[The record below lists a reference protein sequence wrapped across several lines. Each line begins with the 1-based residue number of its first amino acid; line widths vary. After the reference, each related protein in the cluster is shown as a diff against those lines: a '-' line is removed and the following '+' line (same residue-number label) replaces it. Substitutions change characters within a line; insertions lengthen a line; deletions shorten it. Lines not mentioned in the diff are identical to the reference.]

1 MDLFEEWVTADMNED
16 VTGPLSDTDITGGEE
31 SEPEVEPMP
40 PAVMSCENEQDSD
53 CEITSPTLPSPSEV
67 IKMLQTSLKYFEK
80 KNDLDSLQILH
91 LKNCIRTVKDIHKNT
106 KRQTT
111 LNQFFKKM

>member
-16 VTGPLSDTDITGGEE
+16 VTGPLSDTNITGGEE

-67 IKMLQTSLKYFEK
+67 IKMLQTSLEYFEK
-80 KNDLDSLQILH
+80 KKWFRFSADSASEKLYSH
-91 LKNCIRTVKDIHKNT
+91 SEGYT
-106 KRQTT
+106 
-111 LNQFFKKM
+111 